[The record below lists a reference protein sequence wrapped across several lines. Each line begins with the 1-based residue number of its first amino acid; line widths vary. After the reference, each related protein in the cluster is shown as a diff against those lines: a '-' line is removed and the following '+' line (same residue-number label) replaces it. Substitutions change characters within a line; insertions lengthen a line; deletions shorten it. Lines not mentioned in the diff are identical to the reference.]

1 MVNTQSNTGHLH
13 LWNRNFW
20 LMVIAN
26 LLLSVSVTMLIPTLP
41 QWLLLSEGLTSAE
54 TGCVMGI
61 FAVGLY
67 LPGVFCSYLV
77 QHYRRNLVCVWS
89 VLALAVTIV
98 LPSFVNLKG
107 ALLLITVIR
116 LIQGMAF
123 GLAQM
128 VLAST
133 LVIDTCDSVR
143 RTEANH
149 SVTWFGRFALSVG
162 PLAGIL
168 VYKWAGFEWVS
179 WVSAVCCLVTVLLI
193 LSVHFPFRVPADS
206 IHLFSLDRFILTSGW
221 PLMAILFLFT
231 FSVGLLLSL
240 PLDEHFYGLLMIGF
254 LLALLAQRFVFP
266 NAELKSEI
274 VSGMVLVGASIL
286 IRLTSPSSIL
296 FSPLLGFG
304 MGVVGARILLFF
316 VKLSHHCQ
324 RGTSQSTFILGW
336 ESGLAMGIGA
346 GFYLFADDPKSMLY
360 TALGIIVLTLA
371 CYVMVIHKW
380 LMVHKNR

>member
-149 SVTWFGRFALSVG
+149 SATWFGRFALSVG

-274 VSGMVLVGASIL
+274 VSGMILVGASIL

-380 LMVHKNR
+380 FMVHKNR